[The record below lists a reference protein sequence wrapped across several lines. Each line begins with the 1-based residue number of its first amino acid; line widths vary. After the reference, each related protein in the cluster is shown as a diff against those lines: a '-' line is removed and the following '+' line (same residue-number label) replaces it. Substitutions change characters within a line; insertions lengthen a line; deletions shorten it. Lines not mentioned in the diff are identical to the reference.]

1 MVRCPIGKDV
11 VIIGLQIW
19 LPLNGNLNN
28 HGLQNPTITNTGATI
43 SNNGKIGK
51 CYAFDGSNDYMQIGY
66 GQGLTCNNLT
76 ITMWIKPL
84 ASLNDKI
91 VFGVSNGN
99 NQRLYIG
106 IAANTYNIAF
116 GSTSW
121 GRTTNASVK
130 QNTWQFLAV
139 VINNNICSLY
149 CDGIFVES
157 LSVTNSFS
165 LSSNFFVG
173 GRNDGF
179 CANTL
184 INDVRIYNHAVS
196 IKELKLIQQ
205 CLVLHYPMGSI
216 DGKIAGRNL
225 LRKPTTENGSLFGSM
240 SELKTKT
247 FSGWDF
253 YGEKP
258 LVDIDWNNHV
268 GEYLT
273 YRCYVENVSQTIG
286 TGTGIMLHFFYT
298 DNTYT
303 QYGGGKNGV
312 INSFL
317 TVGEKGYLTITAQI
331 PDPSIRSNP
340 TTIKNVH
347 ASIRHNS
354 TDGNSTVNF
363 KEAKVELGNKP
374 TPWTPA
380 PEDVPQWYNNI
391 IYDTSGYMNNGT
403 VTDAATPMWD
413 NDSPRYSGS
422 YSFDGNTSY
431 ITVSSNINSIIKGSE
446 SSLSFSFWFKPAD
459 TGRNVIFGDY
469 NTSGSIN
476 FNIEYDSNGVR
487 WYWGSSPDKYFS
499 MKIAINTWVHICLVY
514 TGTAISIYKNGA
526 LTESYVITLSPKTK
540 SSGNFLIGKD
550 SRTGETM
557 LNGGLSDF
565 RIYATPLS
573 AYDIESLYK
582 TSASVTKNGTLLLA
596 GEVVE

>member
-84 ASLNDKI
+84 APLNDKI

-225 LRKPTTENGSLFGSM
+225 LT
-240 SELKTKT
+240 
-247 FSGWDF
+247 
-253 YGEKP
+253 
-258 LVDIDWNNHV
+258 
-268 GEYLT
+268 
-273 YRCYVENVSQTIG
+273 G
-286 TGTGIMLHFFYT
+286 TNRRESNPYIFTSASTDGCNSIISGTGIIPVEPDATYAIQCKTDGTWTGTHGGTSHIPADKDCSLWIYLRKKGTSASETSYDTPIFLGHNASYKYSSQGNTGLATWIWAAPSDAYT
-298 DNTYT
+298 
-303 QYGGGKNGV
+303 
-312 INSFL
+312 IR
-317 TVGEKGYLTITAQI
+317 
-331 PDPSIRSNP
+331 IRSNIYSNG
-340 TTIKNVH
+340 TNEI
-347 ASIRHNS
+347 
-354 TDGNSTVNF
+354 TV
-363 KEAKVELGNKP
+363 KMWDLKVEKSDSAS
-374 TPWTPA
+374 PWTPA
-380 PEDVPQWYNNI
+380 PEDVPLWYNNI

-403 VTDAATPMWD
+403 ATDAATPMWD
-413 NDSPRYSGS
+413 SDSPRYSGS
-422 YSFDGNTSY
+422 YSFDGKNIRY
-431 ITVSSNINSIIKGSE
+431 INTVSLNTTGFKDTWTISWWSKTSDMNDRMAWGLNTNNLNFYPVGGVFYLNTGDGASNPFQKDGVSVTYASYLGAWHHYIVTGDGTQNLLYIDGKSVGKAVAYRPIAGNTLRIGT
-446 SSLSFSFWFKPAD
+446 WPYD
-459 TGRNVIFGDY
+459 TGHLWNG
-469 NTSGSIN
+469 
-476 FNIEYDSNGVR
+476 NI
-487 WYWGSSPDKYFS
+487 
-499 MKIAINTWVHICLVY
+499 
-514 TGTAISIYKNGA
+514 
-526 LTESYVITLSPKTK
+526 
-540 SSGNFLIGKD
+540 
-550 SRTGETM
+550 
-557 LNGGLSDF
+557 SDF
-565 RIYATPLS
+565 RIYATTLS
-573 AYDIESLYK
+573 SSDIEYLYK